1 MQSSPSWTEHD
12 HKKSLALYPAPN
24 PWKHKLS
31 EHALNNCISWLS
43 KTCREIAATVLG
55 RDLQKI
61 CAQFVKTLRKIC
73 WIIGRKATPR
83 PRCTNCQWHWDQ
95 HAILKLE
102 RGYCTHVVYNIEPNE
117 RNSRRISFYESEH
130 APLIGLFS
138 RFLDAL
144 ASFDFK
150 LSGSESVSDWCFSD
164 IFQDNQNNKDIQER
178 LLDDFRFISSGPGP
192 IIVSSLVAYWIYIAK
207 DTMVPPCIPTL
218 IILSSKILFLW
229 ICIFKPTWPCSV
241 TKLAL
246 HSLWLQV
253 REKIGLSTKLPL
265 AIVLAVA
272 EIIFYRIRRV
282 LWSQSQIGNWSNYLN
297 Q

>member
-102 RGYCTHVVYNIEPNE
+102 RGYCTHVYNIEPNE
-117 RNSRRISFYESEH
+117 RHSRRISFYESEH
-130 APLIGLFS
+130 APLIGLFFQIFRCASIFWFQVVRKWVSQWLMFFGYIS
-138 RFLDAL
+138 R
-144 ASFDFK
+144 
-150 LSGSESVSDWCFSD
+150 
-164 IFQDNQNNKDIQER
+164 Q
-178 LLDDFRFISSGPGP
+178 
-192 IIVSSLVAYWIYIAK
+192 
-207 DTMVPPCIPTL
+207 
-218 IILSSKILFLW
+218 SK
-229 ICIFKPTWPCSV
+229 
-241 TKLAL
+241 
-246 HSLWLQV
+246 Q
-253 REKIGLSTKLPL
+253 
-265 AIVLAVA
+265 
-272 EIIFYRIRRV
+272 
-282 LWSQSQIGNWSNYLN
+282 
-297 Q
+297 